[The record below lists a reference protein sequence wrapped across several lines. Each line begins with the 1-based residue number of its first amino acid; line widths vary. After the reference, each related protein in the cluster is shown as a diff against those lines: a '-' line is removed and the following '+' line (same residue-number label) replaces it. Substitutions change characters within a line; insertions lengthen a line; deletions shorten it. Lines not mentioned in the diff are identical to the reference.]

1 MLMLDRLSLSAKAR
15 ELRQVFDATF
25 ALPPPPPASPAIALL
40 LVRAGGD
47 LLAVRRAEL
56 TGFVRGE
63 ALALTP
69 GRSPAFLGLAGVRG
83 GLYPVWSLAGL
94 LGRPIAPAGAACW
107 LLLAAARAEAPTAF
121 ACEAFEKMIFVPETA
136 FASPAR
142 RDGTAGLAQAMVP
155 WGNALVPV
163 VDLPALQADL
173 WKRKEST
180 QPRKSPP

>member
-1 MLMLDRLSLSAKAR
+1 MLTFEPASLSAKAR

-25 ALPPPPPASPAIALL
+25 AVPPPPPAPPAVALL
-40 LVRAGGD
+40 LVRAGGEV
-47 LLAVRRAEL
+47 LAVRRTEL
-56 TGFVRGE
+56 TGFVQGE
-63 ALALTP
+63 ALALAP
-69 GRSPAFLGLAGVRG
+69 GQSPAFLGLVGVRG

-94 LGRPIAPAGAACW
+94 VGGPTVPAGAACW
-107 LLLAAARAEAPTAF
+107 LLLAAARAEAPCAF

-136 FASPAR
+136 FANPAR
-142 RDGTAGLAQAMVP
+142 RDAANSLTQAMVS

-180 QPRKSPP
+180 QPRKSPA